1 MIHTLY
7 NNRSQSVYFPGF
19 FQNVPTLTSLKL
31 ALQPINNV
39 GAAQLGEALAINST
53 MKALYLRCKIDGH
66 GMTSLSQGLALNF
79 FLEITASGL
88 SSYRR

>member
-7 NNRSQSVYFPGF
+7 NNRLQSVYFPGL

-39 GAAQLGEALAINST
+39 GAAQLGEALTINST
-53 MKALYLRCKIDGH
+53 LKALYLRCNIDGH
-66 GMTSLSQGLALNF
+66 GRA
-79 FLEITASGL
+79 
-88 SSYRR
+88 